1 MKQPYFVSEF
11 TSDNHSFSN
20 IIKHNIKV
28 NLESVTQ
35 KRQLRSIVRLLS
47 ELDAKTMVSE
57 NEYVDNGYLED
68 YLNYYVGCHE
78 AYPKYCT
85 RIHFFTHSFEHDT
98 FEQSLLLETEDEVK
112 EKLGEYL
119 GFIVIKPIPMTFIG
133 RTCLKSPLGN
143 FAENSKLISR
153 TYKANLFGLQL
164 EVQAVAFQEQD
175 QVVSACTSASI
186 WCLLHGLQVKPIKSP
201 AQITQAA
208 TESSMVINTF
218 PNLGLSPI
226 EIERALEHFSLRQYT
241 VSPKG
246 KTQKDIQQLTKYIRT
261 FVDSDIPLILGAECL
276 GLIDSGQVE
285 QSLDVTQVNP
295 PVQPKS
301 EYSELG
307 KHAVTVI
314 GYELDDKHELTKLIV
329 HDDREGPYT
338 VLEFKSNYEAGKRGK
353 LTALIEASQLADTCI
368 SNSFKC
374 KEIMIY
380 SSLIIGIDPRVRIS
394 FDIISRTEIKLVTL
408 LNEHFLALQQKIASG
423 SIPVICTKIK
433 LVRSCDYKQHIKA
446 NPYKNQ
452 KAILTR
458 CFPKYLWVIECEMN
472 GEDSFDFVFD
482 SSSLPQG
489 ASFIC
494 ACYKEDWT
502 ETLMYEISKLY
513 YKEELKE
520 RSEYRFRDSDFLLQ
534 VLNSLKRESNNF
546 FSYHD
551 ENFGKARMPKLIKAT
566 EISNEQLNDSEN
578 RLILYNT
585 QDNYQDGTN
594 RFRQLLDKQEFKP
607 IHFRNKEKEPQ
618 FSGRKLI
625 WIISEYGALYVG
637 PDSAETGHPTLTGA
651 KAARIG
657 GEFIEKASETG
668 TIYVNYYSGRY
679 SYNFKDDA
687 ERFKFL
693 NSALPK
699 IDSIIG
705 NEDIT
710 FMNDPGMKT
719 A

>member
-47 ELDAKTMVSE
+47 ELGAKTMVSE
-57 NEYVDNGYLED
+57 NEYIDNGYLED

-85 RIHFFTHSFEHDT
+85 RIHFFTQSFEHDI
-98 FEQSLLLETEDEVK
+98 FEQSLLLDSEGAITEQ
-112 EKLGEYL
+112 LGEYL

-133 RTCLKSPLGN
+133 RTCLKSPVDN

-153 TYKANLFGLQL
+153 IYKANLFGLQL

-186 WCLLHGLQVKPIKSP
+186 WCLLHGLQIKPIKSP

-208 TESSMVINTF
+208 TETSKVINTF
-218 PNLGLSPI
+218 PNLGLSPV
-226 EIERALEHFSLRQYT
+226 EIERALEYFSLRQYT

-246 KTQKDIQQLTKYIRT
+246 STQSDIQQLTEYIRT

-276 GLIDSGQVE
+276 GLVELDEVE
-285 QSLDVTQVNP
+285 QPLDATQANLP
-295 PVQPKS
+295 SK
-301 EYSELG
+301 YRELG

-314 GYELDDKHELTKLIV
+314 GYELDDKHELKKLIV

-338 VLEFKSNYEAGKRGK
+338 VLEFKNNYEAGNRGK
-353 LTALIEASQLADTCI
+353 LTALIESSQLAETNI
-368 SNSFKC
+368 STSFQC

-394 FDIISRTEIKLVTL
+394 FDIVSRTETKLVTL
-408 LNEHFLALQQKIASG
+408 LNEHFAALQQKSASA
-423 SIPVICTKIK
+423 STPIIHTKTR
-433 LVRSCDYKQHIKA
+433 LVRSCDYKQHIKE
-446 NPYKNQ
+446 NPYKN
-452 KAILTR
+452 KAAILTY
-458 CFPKYLWVIECEMN
+458 CFPKYLWIIECEMN
-472 GEDSFDFVFD
+472 GEDSFDFIFD

-489 ASFIC
+489 KSFIC
-494 ACYKEDWT
+494 ACHKEGWT
-502 ETLMYEISKLY
+502 EELMFEISKLY
-513 YKEELKE
+513 YNQELKE

-534 VLNSLKRESNNF
+534 VLNSLKNETNNF

-551 ENFGKARMPKLIKAT
+551 EHFGKACMPKLIKAT
-566 EISNEQLNDSEN
+566 EISNEQLNDSKN
-578 RLILYNT
+578 QLILYNK
-585 QDNYQDGTN
+585 QDNEKDGIN
-594 RFRQLLDKQEFKP
+594 RFRQLLDKQEAKS
-607 IHFRNKEKEPQ
+607 IQFRYKDEEPK
-618 FSGRKLI
+618 FSARKLI
-625 WIISEYGALYVG
+625 WIISEYGALYIG
-637 PDSAETGHPTLTGA
+637 PDSNETGHPTLTGA

-657 GEFIEKASETG
+657 GEFIEKVDESG
-668 TIYVNYYSGRY
+668 KIYLNYYSGRY
-679 SYNFKDDA
+679 SYNFKND
-687 ERFKFL
+687 EVRFKFL
-693 NSALPK
+693 QNALLK
-699 IDSIIG
+699 IDSILG
-705 NEDIT
+705 TQDIT
-710 FMNDPGMKT
+710 FINDPGMKVV
-719 A
+719 